1 MATHASR
8 DTTTGAVNEL
18 SIETFLKEN
27 QTRDVHSQVWLGYHP
42 NGTKKHKLDILLGGQ
57 VYVKENNKLPTSL
70 HKGGELISLKYQGVD
85 GTAEEK
91 VPYEF
96 IKLQH
101 SIDRHNYEGAV
112 IVLCGDG
119 WTLKEYYLSDNFK
132 HHMKE
137 LYPDVEIMSEDNFR
151 NRHCK

>member
-57 VYVKENNKLPTSL
+57 VYVKENNKLIL
-70 HKGGELISLKYQGVD
+70 
-85 GTAEEK
+85 
-91 VPYEF
+91 
-96 IKLQH
+96 
-101 SIDRHNYEGAV
+101 
-112 IVLCGDG
+112 
-119 WTLKEYYLSDNFK
+119 
-132 HHMKE
+132 
-137 LYPDVEIMSEDNFR
+137 
-151 NRHCK
+151 